1 MECLTQLV
9 GLDGCTEGNE
19 PYKLNQF
26 VSESQIEELLSD
38 AYPTV
43 DDWVIATR
51 KFAAQRLASDVVNK
65 VSSAVH
71 VETLLENNIAG
82 RFNDGKKVT
91 TATNFAGIY
100 VHFYEWRAFVKLQLN
115 SISFYGNYDGD
126 IEVKVVDL
134 LNGQELATT
143 TITAVAGAVVTKTLS
158 ISVPIAMRET
168 DIGIVYDASAITSY
182 KTTIALNGCSTC
194 SNAGAISR
202 YATFSGMNV
211 TSSFLLGDKSSR
223 NDTAGLSV
231 DYSFVCDQE
240 QWACTMAGKLGLAML
255 YKTLYE
261 LFNSSLNSGSQFSN
275 QQTTN
280 YEQNVERMTSFEYNY
295 GMELDK
301 VLKHART
308 PDNICFSC
316 NPRIGVRSRLPG

>member
-9 GLDGCTEGNE
+9 GLDDCEVGTQ

-26 VSESQIEELLSD
+26 VSKEQLSELLSD
-38 AYPTV
+38 SFATV
-43 DDWVIATR
+43 DDWVTST
-51 KFAAQRLASDVVNK
+51 KNFAAQRLASDVLFK
-65 VSSAVH
+65 VDSAIK
-71 VETLLENNIAG
+71 VETLLENNVAG
-82 RFNDGKKVT
+82 RFNDGKKPT
-91 TATNFAGIY
+91 TATNYAGVY
-100 VHFYEWRAFVKLQLN
+100 VRFYDWRSYVKLN
-115 SISFYGNYDGD
+115 INKISFYGNFTGD

-143 TITAVAGAVVTKTLS
+143 TIAAVAGQVVQKTVS
-158 ISVPIAMRET
+158 ISVPISMRET
-168 DIGIVYDASAITSY
+168 DIGIIYDAAGIGSY
-182 KTTIALNGCSTC
+182 KTTISYNGCSSC
-194 SNAGAISR
+194 GNSGSISR

-211 TSSFLLGDKSSR
+211 TNSFLLGDKSAR
-223 NDTAGLSV
+223 NDTAGLSI
-231 DYSFVCDQE
+231 DYSFVCDQQ
-240 QWACTMAGKLGLAML
+240 QWVCSISGSLGLAML

-295 GMELDK
+295 GLELEK
-301 VLKHART
+301 VLKNARV

-316 NPRIGVRSRLPG
+316 NPRVGVINRLPA